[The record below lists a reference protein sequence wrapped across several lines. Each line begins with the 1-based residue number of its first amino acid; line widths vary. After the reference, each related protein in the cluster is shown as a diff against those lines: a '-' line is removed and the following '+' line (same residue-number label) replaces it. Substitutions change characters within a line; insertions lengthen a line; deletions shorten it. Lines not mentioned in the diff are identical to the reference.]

1 MEVIA
6 RPLKASAFA
15 PFGQVLEAPAQ
26 GLRRDH
32 AAALYNG
39 RAGAAPNLGI
49 LCPEPATLPLR
60 VSKLERHPLSSQAFV
75 PLRVSRY
82 VVVVCPPR
90 VDDTPDLDRLV
101 AFTADGTQ
109 GINYEAG
116 VWHHPMTALDSPGTF
131 AILTWQD
138 GSDADTE
145 WASVET
151 DVVVLAP

>member
-1 MEVIA
+1 MKVIA
-6 RPLKASAFA
+6 QALDASAFA
-15 PFGQVLEAPAQ
+15 PFGQILDWP
-26 GLRRDH
+26 GHGIKTDH
-32 AAALYNG
+32 VANLFNA
-39 RAGAAPNLGI
+39 REGARPNLAI
-49 LCPEPATLPLR
+49 LRSQPTAPPMR
-60 VSKLERHPLSSQAFV
+60 VTKLERHSFSSQAFV
-75 PLRVSRY
+75 PLAVARY
-82 VVVVCPPR
+82 MVVVCPQT
-90 VDDTPDLDRLV
+90 DDGAPDIEHLR
-101 AFTADGTQ
+101 AFTAHGAQ